1 MHPGRE
7 PVGADHRLTCIGAEA
22 HDVGSAHSLLSGLN
36 RACPDICCRQ
46 LLSMG
51 DVARCNADFGERAH
65 AGKHLQMRTTLHASA
80 DNRQHAG
87 VRAGQKPG
95 REGGRASRPERS
107 DIGPVH
113 EREGSTRLGIE
124 QADDGLVRGDAEPLV
139 VVKDGDQLDGDFS
152 ALLIG
157 WHGEQKPRVGD
168 GDPIAF
174 RSINE
179 A

>member
-1 MHPGRE
+1 
-7 PVGADHRLTCIGAEA
+7 
-22 HDVGSAHSLLSGLN
+22 
-36 RACPDICCRQ
+36 
-46 LLSMG
+46 MG
-51 DVARCNADFGERAH
+51 DVARCNADLGERAD

-179 A
+179 AFTERPESLGQRIQERVRVQQSLDLRFIEQQDVHMYLL